1 MINMRRDYLMDLM
14 EIVVCFIGSVGIL
27 LFLVMVDI
35 MLLIGGAGLVRS
47 VNEEYEMVLSMV
59 FIFVSIYGLNKMM
72 WYGFKKG
79 LSTMKSAYQ
88 RITCKEA

>member
-1 MINMRRDYLMDLM
+1 MKWDYLMDLM
-14 EIVVCFIGSVGIL
+14 EMVLCLIVSVGIL
-27 LFLVMVDI
+27 LILVMTDI
-35 MLLIGGAGLVRS
+35 ILLIGGAGLVRS
-47 VNEEYEMVLSMV
+47 VNEQYEMVFSMM

-88 RITCKEA
+88 SLTNKEA

>member
-1 MINMRRDYLMDLM
+1 MRRDYLMDLM
-14 EIVVCFIGSVGIL
+14 EIVVLFVGSIMIL
-27 LFLVMVDI
+27 LFLVIVDI

-47 VNEEYEMVLSMV
+47 VNEEYEMIFSMM

-79 LSTMKSAYQ
+79 LRTMKSVYQ
-88 RITCKEA
+88 RLIFK

>member
-1 MINMRRDYLMDLM
+1 MRRDYLMDLM
-14 EIVVCFIGSVGIL
+14 EIVVLFVGSIMIL
-27 LFLVMVDI
+27 LFLVIVDI

-47 VNEEYEMVLSMV
+47 VNEEYEMIFSMM

-79 LSTMKSAYQ
+79 LRTMKSVYQ
-88 RITCKEA
+88 RLICNEV